1 MEVRKESNGLKNSMV
16 TREELA
22 IINRFTKRALKEDE
36 VYTFAVRLCD
46 GERFPRATLEE
57 LAELFVGKSGIFDHE
72 WTARGQAARIYRTEI
87 VEEAGVC
94 SQGEGRCYLKGYAY
108 MLRGGANDALIE
120 EIEGGIKREVSVG
133 CSVERRVC
141 SICGGDIGT
150 CAHRKGEKYGG
161 KVCCA
166 ELTNAQDAYE
176 WSFVA
181 VPAQPRAGVLKRC
194 GGEENGTLKALVK
207 RRGSRANQK
216 ELETLEQQAALGKRY
231 LSELRGEVKRLVLV
245 CEQEADGAAIEKLAA
260 KLDEEELREMERLY
274 RVKAAKKLGLKE
286 VPAIVADDLTDEQVK
301 AFRLADN
308 KVAEQTEWDYALLA
322 DELDEILGI
331 DMEDFGFSFSEEDVE
346 VVEDAPVIEP
356 KKDPVTKLGDMWK
369 MGGASSTVRR

>member
-1 MEVRKESNGLKNSMV
+1 MSMEVRKESNGLKNSMV

-36 VYTFAVRLCD
+36 VYTFAVRLCDNEVDRD

-133 CSVERRVC
+133 CSVERCVC

-194 GGEENGTLKALVK
+194 GGGETGTLKMLVK
-207 RRGSRANQK
+207 RRGSRANLE
-216 ELETLEQQAALGKRY
+216 ELEALEKQAEQGRRCMSALR
-231 LSELRGEVKRLVLV
+231 SEVKRWMLLG
-245 CEQEADGAAIEKLAA
+245 EQETDGGTVEKMIEKL
-260 KLDEEELREMERLY
+260 DEDELRAMEKLY
-274 RVKAAKKLGLKE
+274 RAKATKRLGLRTQLTYGERAKKAE
-286 VPAIVADDLTDEQVK
+286 DES
-301 AFRLADN
+301 
-308 KVAEQTEWDYALLA
+308 
-322 DELDEILGI
+322 
-331 DMEDFGFSFSEEDVE
+331 DFCV
-346 VVEDAPVIEP
+346 
-356 KKDPVTKLGDMWK
+356 
-369 MGGASSTVRR
+369 